1 MMWVRWCRTAACSME
16 GCKYWA
22 LRRRFKSVLQT
33 CVFILFVYLIFVI
46 IFDDSFVD
54 LVQLFCSRQNN
65 CIRLC
70 IKYIC
75 IMIIF
80 LFLFLDRSTQINLY
94 YLASDFFSNVF
105 VADAWNSI
113 VLINNPATKLVNDKN
128 SNADVWNNVFQI

>member
-1 MMWVRWCRTAACSME
+1 
-16 GCKYWA
+16 
-22 LRRRFKSVLQT
+22 
-33 CVFILFVYLIFVI
+33 
-46 IFDDSFVD
+46 
-54 LVQLFCSRQNN
+54 
-65 CIRLC
+65 
-70 IKYIC
+70 
-75 IMIIF
+75 MIIF